1 MSAKLLSLA
10 AAAALVCSPA
20 FAAETSIATLG
31 AVHGSV
37 MVNQNGKMVSASAAS
52 LKAGD
57 RIVASAN
64 GSASVKFADGCVV
77 SLKPASMITVAAK
90 SPCASGAGLV
100 SASAQPQEFMGVSNT
115 TAVIVGVVGVAAIVA
130 IASDNDDDKST
141 SP

>member
-1 MSAKLLSLA
+1 MSAKLLCLA
-10 AAAALVCSPA
+10 AAAAFVCSPA
-20 FAAETSIATLG
+20 LAANSSVATIG
-31 AVHGSV
+31 AVKGSV
-37 MVNQNGKMVSASAAS
+37 LVSQDGKMVKAGAAS

-64 GSASVKFADGCVV
+64 GSATVKFADGCTV

-100 SASAQPQEFMGVSNT
+100 SATQAQPQDVWGMSNT
-115 TAVIVGVVGVAAIVA
+115 TAAIVGVVAVGAIVA
-130 IASDNDDDKST
+130 IASNNGSS

>member
-1 MSAKLLSLA
+1 
-10 AAAALVCSPA
+10 
-20 FAAETSIATLG
+20 
-31 AVHGSV
+31 
-37 MVNQNGKMVSASAAS
+37 MVQAGAAS

-64 GSASVKFADGCVV
+64 GSAVVKFADGCTV

-100 SASAQPQEFMGVSNT
+100 SATQAQPQDFYGVSDT
-115 TAVIVGVVGVAAIVA
+115 TAIIGGVVAVGVIAAVVANN
-130 IASDNDDDKST
+130 SGSS